1 MNNARETLKRICN
14 QDMSGQQS
22 CYACDKE
29 GNMKRCSRCQHAFY
43 CSKSCQKRHW
53 NRHKPNC
60 LPPDSSLHELNSA
73 CWKDLFAG
81 PLAARDYG
89 FDNLRS
95 YHGDVL
101 LVNGLT
107 AEHILLGLYQII
119 RRDIENIHRP
129 MPGCQVLSS
138 IEVSLKMLLDA
149 YENNKLDDFIQR
161 FIKSVYDN
169 CGDSLNE
176 GNYCS
181 LWLQHKLVIGPTNM
195 GSITQ
200 QQMQQLRSN
209 IYLKYYGGHE
219 DNVI

>member
-53 NRHKPNC
+53 KRHKPNC
-60 LPPDSSLHELNSA
+60 IPPDSSLHELNSA
-73 CWKDLFAG
+73 CWKDLFPG
-81 PLAARDYG
+81 PFAARDYG

-101 LVNGLT
+101 LANGLT

-119 RRDIENIHRP
+119 MRDIGNIHRP
-129 MPGCQVLSS
+129 GPFCQVLSS
-138 IEVSLKMLLDA
+138 INVSLKMLLDA
-149 YENNKLDDFIQR
+149 YENNNWMNLF
-161 FIKSVYDN
+161 SV
-169 CGDSLNE
+169 L
-176 GNYCS
+176 
-181 LWLQHKLVIGPTNM
+181 
-195 GSITQ
+195 
-200 QQMQQLRSN
+200 
-209 IYLKYYGGHE
+209 LKVFMTTVEIH
-219 DNVI
+219 

>member
-1 MNNARETLKRICN
+1 
-14 QDMSGQQS
+14 MSGQQS

-29 GNMKRCSRCQHAFY
+29 GNMMKRCSRCQHAFY
-43 CSKSCQKRHW
+43 CSKPCQKRHW

-60 LPPDSSLHELNSA
+60 IPPDSSLHEINSA
-73 CWKDLFAG
+73 CWKDLFPG

-101 LVNGLT
+101 LANGLT

-119 RRDIENIHRP
+119 MRDIGNIHRP
-129 MPGCQVLSS
+129 GPFCQVLSS
-138 IEVSLKMLLDA
+138 INVSLKMLLDA

-161 FIKSVYDN
+161 FIKSVHDN

-209 IYLKYYGGHE
+209 TYLKYYGGHE